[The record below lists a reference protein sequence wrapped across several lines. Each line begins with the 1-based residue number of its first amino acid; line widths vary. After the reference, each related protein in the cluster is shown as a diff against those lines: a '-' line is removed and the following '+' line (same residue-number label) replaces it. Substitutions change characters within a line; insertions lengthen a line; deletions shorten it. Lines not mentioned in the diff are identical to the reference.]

1 MAVITLYFRSLL
13 VFLIGLSSLVQG
25 GSLLLPRDPQS
36 VAKPVRFPGSS
47 ADSIAQASSEAERQP
62 FRGFGYLRVWTGFG
76 PRFLEVLDMGFR
88 PVGWLNKNGE
98 WTFDIK
104 ERGVFNGAASKA
116 PYGVDT
122 ALIRSEVGMCFIWK
136 ENNRRLDCPKM
147 PESFEPNSKIG
158 DAIRVEGDKF
168 VQAFRASKR
177 PTKGK
182 LTSPVVLTALDGFP
196 TGRRV
201 VIQWVPAD
209 KE

>member
-104 ERGVFNGAASKA
+104 ERGVFNGAASSKSTQRLPRIRRRSPSSLLTQPSPMRAEA

-147 PESFEPNSKIG
+147 PESVRL
-158 DAIRVEGDKF
+158 IRTILMSHWALVAYE
-168 VQAFRASKR
+168 
-177 PTKGK
+177 
-182 LTSPVVLTALDGFP
+182 LT
-196 TGRRV
+196 
-201 VIQWVPAD
+201 
-209 KE
+209 